1 MRFIRIFLPLVMIAV
16 WGQVNA
22 QQIATYSQYMF
33 NQLAINPGYAG
44 SHGAL
49 SATFLSR
56 FQNVGL
62 PGAPNTQTLAV
73 HSPTN
78 NRNVALG
85 LLAIHDQIGVIDQSG
100 IHGSYAYR
108 VPLTLLKSKG
118 VISFGVQA
126 GVSTYRADY
135 TQLDKFDQA
144 DPAFD
149 EDIRQTRPN
158 FGAGVFFSSPVWYVG
173 LSMPHMMNNV
183 FDRNSSLETIRQN
196 VPMMLAA
203 GYVFPIHRQMKLKP
217 NMLFKLVDGQPVEL
231 DLNAMILF
239 DEVVWVGV
247 SYKVSSAVNLITQIQ
262 ATDQLS
268 IGYSYNITTGQLRA
282 VDMGSHEMMV
292 NYRFRYY
299 KKAIVTPRYF

>member
-1 MRFIRIFLPLVMIAV
+1 MRLSLFFTVLFTAV
-16 WGQVNA
+16 VAMESRA
-22 QQIATYSQYMF
+22 QQVATYSQYMF
-33 NQLAINPGYAG
+33 NQLAINPAYAG

-56 FQNVGL
+56 FQNLGL
-62 PGAPNTQTLAV
+62 PGAPNTQTLSLHA
-73 HSPTN
+73 PTN

-85 LLAIHDQIGVIDQSG
+85 LLAIRDQIGVIDQSG

-108 VPLTLLKSKG
+108 LPVTILRSRGILSL
-118 VISFGVQA
+118 GVQA
-126 GVSTYRADY
+126 GMSTYNADY
-135 TQLDKFDQA
+135 TELDRYDMA

-158 FGAGVFFSSPVWYVG
+158 FGAGVFFSSPDWYLG

-196 VPMMLAA
+196 VPLMLAA
-203 GYVFPIHRQMKLKP
+203 GYVFPIHRQLKLKP
-217 NMLFKLVDGQPVEL
+217 NMLFKLIDGKPVEL
-231 DLNAMILF
+231 DLNAMLLF

-268 IGYSYNITTGQLRA
+268 FGYSYNITTGKLAA
-282 VDMGSHEMMV
+282 VDLGSHEMML
-292 NYRFRYY
+292 NYRFKYY